1 MTTHS
6 KNDHYFVPHGSI
18 YPSIL
23 SAGLLTLATGFIF
36 SVATDKGGSTLSY
49 LTTPGKYMMYAGFAL
64 ILTMVFK
71 WLGTG
76 ISESLAGKYS
86 GWEDKSFRWG
96 MIVFICSEVAFFAAF
111 FGALFYMRVL
121 SVPDLAGFDPN
132 FTPYKDF
139 LGTWPSTGPGG
150 PSMGTGGLVVDG
162 VYTPPANFKPMHWFP
177 LPLINTILL
186 LSSGAT
192 ITWAHWGLIKNNR
205 KQLIIGMALTVALG
219 VAFLC
224 CQAAEYHE
232 AYTEMG
238 LTLGS
243 GAYGATFFMLT
254 GFHGFHVLLGTTM
267 LIVILLRCIKG
278 HFSPE
283 HHFGFEGVAWY
294 WHFVDVVWLGLFIF
308 VYML

>member
-1 MTTHS
+1 MATHS
-6 KNDHYFVPHGSI
+6 ENQYYVPHGSF

-23 SAGLLTLATGFIF
+23 SVGLLSLASGFIF
-36 SVATDKGGSTLSY
+36 NINKLHFGQW
-49 LTTPGKYMMYAGFAL
+49 MMYLGAA
-64 ILTMVFK
+64 IIIAMVFK
-71 WLGTG
+71 WMGTV
-76 ISESLAGKYS
+76 ITESITGQYKN
-86 GWEDKSFRWG
+86 WEDKSFRIG

-111 FGALFYMRVL
+111 FGALFYMRIL
-121 SVPDLAGFDPN
+121 SVPDLAGYDTDI
-132 FTPYKDF
+132 TPYKDF
-139 LGTWPSTGPGG
+139 LSTWPSLGPGG
-150 PSMGTGGLVVDG
+150 NVLGTEYV
-162 VYTPPANFKPMHWFP
+162 PPANFKPMHWNG

-205 KQLIIGMALTVALG
+205 KQLVIGMALTVLLG
-219 VAFLC
+219 LAFLA
-224 CQAAEYHE
+224 CQAMEYHE

-267 LIVILLRCIKG
+267 LIVILIRCMKG
-278 HFSPE
+278 HFTPE

>member
-1 MTTHS
+1 MATHS
-6 KNDHYFVPHGSI
+6 ENQYYVPHGSI

-23 SAGLLTLATGFIF
+23 SVGLLSLASGFIF
-36 SVATDKGGSTLSY
+36 NMNDLHF
-49 LTTPGKYMMYAGFAL
+49 GKWMMYLGAA
-64 ILTMVFK
+64 IIIAMTFK
-71 WLGTG
+71 WMGSVITESITG
-76 ISESLAGKYS
+76 QYKS
-86 GWEDKSFRWG
+86 WEDKSFRIG

-121 SVPDLAGFDPN
+121 SVPDLAGYDADI
-132 FTPYKDF
+132 TPYKDF
-139 LGTWPSTGPGG
+139 LSSWPSLGPGG
-150 PSMGTGGLVVDG
+150 KVLGTEYV
-162 VYTPPANFKPMHWFP
+162 PPADFKPMHWNG

-192 ITWAHWGLIKNNR
+192 ITWAHWGLIKNKRNE
-205 KQLIIGMALTVALG
+205 LVIGMALTVLLG
-219 VAFLC
+219 ITFLA
-224 CQAAEYHE
+224 CQAMEYHE

-267 LIVILLRCIKG
+267 LIVILIRCIKG
-278 HFSPE
+278 HFTPE

>member
-1 MTTHS
+1 MATHS
-6 KNDHYFVPHGSI
+6 KNHYFVPHGSL
-18 YPSIL
+18 YPSVL
-23 SAGLLTLATGFIF
+23 SAGILLLATGFIF
-36 SVATDKGGSTLSY
+36 SVAMDRSKDLAY
-49 LTTPGKYMMYAGFAL
+49 LQAPGKWMMYFGTAV
-64 ILTMVFK
+64 ILWMVFK
-71 WLGTG
+71 WMAAV
-76 ISESLAGKYS
+76 ISESLSGKYKN
-86 GWEDKSFRWG
+86 WEDKSFRFG

-121 SVPDLAGFDPN
+121 SVPELASYAPDI
-132 FTPYKDF
+132 TPYKDF

-150 PSMGTGGLVVDG
+150 SVLGAE
-162 VYTPPANFKPMHWFP
+162 YTPPANFKPMHWLG
-177 LPLINTILL
+177 LPLVNTILL

-205 KQLIIGMALTVALG
+205 KQLVIGMALTVALG
-219 VAFLC
+219 IAFLV
-224 CQAAEYHE
+224 CQAFEYHE

-254 GFHGFHVLLGTTM
+254 GFHGFHVTLGTIM
-267 LIVILLRCIKG
+267 LIVILLRCMKG
-278 HFSPE
+278 HFTPE

-308 VYML
+308 VYWL

>member
-1 MTTHS
+1 MATHS
-6 KNDHYFVPHGSI
+6 ENQYFVPHGSI

-23 SAGLLTLATGFIF
+23 SAGLLSMAAGFVF
-36 SVATDKGGSTLSY
+36 SVATDRGGKSLAY
-49 LTTPGKYMMYAGFAL
+49 LEGPGRWMMYFGLAVVLF
-64 ILTMVFK
+64 MMFK
-71 WLGTG
+71 WLGTVVT
-76 ISESLAGKYS
+76 ESVTGKYKS
-86 GWEDKSFRWG
+86 WEDKSFRWG
-96 MIVFICSEVAFFAAF
+96 MIVFIASEVAFFSAF

-121 SVPDLAGFDPN
+121 SVPDLASYAPDI
-132 FTPYKDF
+132 TPYKDF
-139 LGTWPSTGPGG
+139 LAVWPSQGPGG
-150 PSMGTGGLVVDG
+150 VVLG
-162 VYTPPANFKPMHWFP
+162 ETFEPNPAFKPMHWMG

-186 LSSGAT
+186 LTSGAT

-219 VAFLC
+219 IAFLI
-224 CQAAEYHE
+224 CQAMEYHH

-254 GFHGFHVLLGTTM
+254 GFHGFHVTIGTLM
-267 LIVILLRCIKG
+267 LIVILLRCMKG
-278 HFSPE
+278 HFTPE

>member
-1 MTTHS
+1 MATHS
-6 KNDHYFVPHGSI
+6 DHHYFVPHGAS
-18 YPSIL
+18 YTALLSVGLL
-23 SAGLLTLATGFIF
+23 SAASGFIF
-36 SVATDKGGSTLSY
+36 SVATDKNKDLAY
-49 LTTPGKYMMYAGFAL
+49 LQTPGKWMMYIGLAI
-64 ILTMVFK
+64 ILFMTFK
-71 WLGTG
+71 WLSQVVTESVSGTY
-76 ISESLAGKYS
+76 KN
-86 GWEDKSFRWG
+86 WEDKSFRWG

-121 SVPDLAGFDPN
+121 AVPELAGYDPDI
-132 FTPYKDF
+132 TPYKDF

-150 PSMGTGGLVVDG
+150 NVLGSE
-162 VYTPPANFKPMHWFP
+162 YAPPANFKPMHWLG
-177 LPLINTILL
+177 LPLVNTILL

-219 VAFLC
+219 VAFLI
-224 CQAAEYHE
+224 CQAFEYHE

-254 GFHGFHVLLGTTM
+254 GFHGFHVTLGTIM
-267 LIVILLRCIKG
+267 LIVILLRCMKG
-278 HFSPE
+278 HFTPE

-308 VYML
+308 VYWL